1 MKKYIEIVAIVICII
16 GLIVGLI
23 ESHTLHN
30 RISDL
35 EKHHVPDQ
43 IEYSYLYDCMM
54 EAELNYWD
62 AKTTL
67 VTEVQNYIS
76 QIAPSSNLRGYAI
89 VEECEKYNIDPIFVL
104 AQAEIE
110 SHFGTKGLGSK
121 FNNVFNVDV
130 HDKVKGKADMNKKYI
145 FDYPNQSIEP
155 YLQLLTNNYLPGKLE
170 VDLMQ
175 NYVDIN
181 GSRYASDPDYETKL
195 QSKYKF
201 IEENTK
207 IGEYYALMKNYA
219 IKCNR

>member
-1 MKKYIEIVAIVICII
+1 MKKYLEVSIIVLIIVT
-16 GLIVGLI
+16 LIVGI
-23 ESHTLHN
+23 AEAIKIKN

-35 EKHHVPDQ
+35 EQHHIPEQV
-43 IEYSYLYDCMM
+43 EYSYLYDCMM
-54 EAELNYWD
+54 EAELNYWH
-62 AKTTL
+62 AKTNL
-67 VTEVQNYIS
+67 VKEVQNYIDL
-76 QIAPSSNLRGYAI
+76 IAPNSNLRGYAI
-89 VEECEKYNIDPIFVL
+89 VDECEKYRIDPIFVL
-104 AQAEIE
+104 AQGEIE

-175 NYVDIN
+175 NYVDVN
-181 GSRYASDPDYETKL
+181 GSRYASDPDYEVKL

-207 IGEYYALMKNYA
+207 IQEYHSMMLNYA